1 MRNVLTVWVS
11 ASNWVQAPG
20 VSNQCYMLQLEVGV
34 HKELRHCS
42 IHSKLSMGF
51 DYLFDNYN
59 HYQFNENENTDKE
72 WWIDEG

>member
-1 MRNVLTVWVS
+1 
-11 ASNWVQAPG
+11 
-20 VSNQCYMLQLEVGV
+20 MLQLEVGV
-34 HKELRHCS
+34 YKELHHCS
-42 IHSKLSMGF
+42 IHSQLSMGF